1 MLLQLQQASS
11 DKIEKLMAYAKQNN
25 MELSV
30 IDDMED
36 DYFLPG
42 KPLSD
47 QALTNMI
54 TKGRTSGTILMD
66 DVHNA
71 IRKTY
76 HAD

>member
-25 MELSV
+25 IKLSV
-30 IDDMED
+30 IEDMEGA
-36 DYFLPG
+36 YFLPG
-42 KPLSD
+42 KPLSE

-54 TKGRTSGTILMD
+54 TKGRSTGTLTLD
-66 DVHNA
+66 KVHDA
-71 IRKTY
+71 IRKTH